1 MKIKILSIILFFGIT
16 LKGVSQAIPA
26 KEENIPFL
34 VTFGKDAKSSY
45 GDDDNCQ
52 IFFFSIPKDYK
63 KPFYI
68 RVFDPEIGG
77 ENDEIVGSAN
87 TKTKYSVYGGKGCVS
102 DKAARQ
108 TEPIGNYKSGNLL
121 GAKSF
126 ETSEKY
132 DNKWYSFGPFNPSD
146 GEFSEQYYGYIFKV
160 ITEGVSGNDGNL
172 YRYYLSASPSSN
184 IAVEGGNAFTF
195 EYTFRLHADS
205 KQISHVYPY
214 VDNKVVSVK
223 QTNFDWDNDGKIKLY
238 SVSAIGRSLNV
249 SGDDSKRESTYM
261 VKTSEK
267 GSSLD
272 IQFQKQKEKSIKNN
286 NVVFNITNQYGEAMP
301 FFTVPIGGVPKYKG
315 KVVVTPNG
323 K

>member
-1 MKIKILSIILFFGIT
+1 MTIKVLSILLIFGIT
-16 LKGVSQAIPA
+16 FKGFSQAVPA
-26 KEENIPFL
+26 PEENIPFL

-52 IFFFSIPKDYK
+52 IFFFSIPKDFK

-68 RVFDPEIGG
+68 RVFDPEVGG
-77 ENDEIVGSAN
+77 ENDEILSGAN
-87 TKTKYSVYGGKGCVS
+87 TKTKFSVYGGKGCIT

-108 TEPIGNYKSGNLL
+108 TEPKGNYKSGNLL

-126 ETSEKY
+126 ESSDKY
-132 DNKWYSFGPFNPSD
+132 DNQWYSFGPFNPSE
-146 GEFSEQYYGYIFKV
+146 GEFSEQYYGYIFKI
-160 ITEGVSGNDGNL
+160 ITEGISGNDGNL
-172 YRYYLSASPSSN
+172 YRYFLSASPTSN

-214 VDNKVVSVK
+214 VDNKVISVK

-249 SGDDSKRESTYM
+249 SGDDDKKESTYM

-272 IQFQKQKEKSIKNN
+272 IQFQKRTEKSIRNN
-286 NVVFNITNQYGEAMP
+286 NVVFYVTNQYGEAMP